1 MGKKLFEKKIFKG
14 MIPLVLAVVLIS
26 VSFQACQKDE
36 ISGQE
41 EPAGM
46 VLKSASIAPVV
57 YPDVFVGPETFA
69 PAKGKL
75 LTQTAILTNA
85 DYTKF
90 ETAFALVIKN
100 GDGNGNNVVSGANIS
115 VNGFQLVSLA
125 DFRKA
130 PGIFYKEL
138 TGLGETTT
146 IDVEVKGK
154 TTGSLT
160 LWIEGTLILDP
171 LETFTDSR
179 DDHVY
184 KMVTIGDQTW
194 MAENLAY
201 LPSVTE
207 VNQNSLTEPYYF
219 VYGYDGTDVSAAK
232 ATANYSTYGVLY
244 NWTAAQTAAPAGW
257 HLPSAAEWE
266 QLENYLI
273 ANGYNY
279 DGTTDENKLAKALA
293 ARTNWY
299 PSSDSYNVGTPGY
312 SLGLNNRSRFA
323 ALPGGLKDYYSWLY
337 ITSLGDWWTS
347 TLSTIVG
354 NWGEP
359 CAFVQQINS
368 NEINSFRRDNG
379 STSHN
384 GFSIRCIK
392 DQP

>member
-1 MGKKLFEKKIFKG
+1 MKKKLFEKKIFKG
-14 MIPLVLAVVLIS
+14 MIPFVLAVVLIS

-36 ISGQE
+36 VLVQE

-46 VLKSASIAPVV
+46 VLKSALVAKVAPVV
-57 YPDVFVGPETFA
+57 YPDVFVGPETFV

-75 LTQTAILTNA
+75 QIQTVTLTNA

-90 ETAFALVIKN
+90 ESAFALVIKN

-115 VNGFQLVSLA
+115 VNGVQMFGLA

-138 TGLGETTT
+138 SGLGESTI

-154 TTGSLT
+154 ATGSLT
-160 LWIEGTLILDP
+160 IWIEGTKNWDP
-171 LETFTDSR
+171 LATFTDDR
-179 DDHVY
+179 DNHVY
-184 KMVTIGDQTW
+184 HMVTIGDQTW
-194 MAENLAY
+194 MSENLAY
-201 LPSVTE
+201 LPSVNE

-219 VYGYDGTDVSAAK
+219 VYGYDGSDVSAAK
-232 ATANYSTYGVLY
+232 ATDNYLTYGVLY

-257 HLPSAAEWE
+257 HLPSVAEWE

-279 DGTTDENKLAKALA
+279 DGTTTENKLAKALA

-299 PSSDSYNVGTPGY
+299 PSSESYNVGTPGY
-312 SLGLNNRSRFA
+312 SLGLNNRSRFG
-323 ALPGGLKDYYSWLY
+323 ALPGGIKDYYSWLY
-337 ITSLGDWWTS
+337 IDSLGDWWTS
-347 TLSTIVG
+347 TLSSISGAYV
-354 NWGEP
+354 E
-359 CAFVQQINS
+359 QINC
-368 NEINSFRRDNG
+368 NEIMSFRRNNG

-384 GFSIRCIK
+384 GFSIRCVK
-392 DQP
+392 DN